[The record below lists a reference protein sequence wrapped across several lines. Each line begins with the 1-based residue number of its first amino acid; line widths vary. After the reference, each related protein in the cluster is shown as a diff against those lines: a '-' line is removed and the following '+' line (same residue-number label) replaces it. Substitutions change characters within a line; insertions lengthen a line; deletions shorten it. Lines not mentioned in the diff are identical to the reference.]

1 MFAMNIVINNNC
13 VCAQTC
19 HLNKEQVD
27 DTKYKSSGKVIPVSR
42 YSDNFCGDGLDEIVF
57 FLTCNTLLLLICQT
71 TNIPSTNLGQL
82 GVSHQNDR
90 INSIQIRHQAE
101 WTCSKY

>member
-1 MFAMNIVINNNC
+1 MNIVINNNC

-19 HLNKEQVD
+19 HLYKEQVD

-42 YSDNFCGDGLDEIVF
+42 YSNNFCGDGLDKIVF

-71 TNIPSTNLGQL
+71 TSIPVLGAQHPNAGRNTQHL
-82 GVSHQNDR
+82 VFD
-90 INSIQIRHQAE
+90 
-101 WTCSKY
+101 